1 MSERT
6 KSTNARRRS
15 RYATATAVGAFVPE
29 IARPALEANG
39 FPSASLITDWPVIIG
54 PEYAGFTRPERL
66 AWPRRVFESDDDDS
80 RARNAQDCATMILRV
95 DGPRALEVQHAVPQ
109 LIERINTFFGYRAIG
124 RIKIV
129 QGPVRRRPKT
139 TREQRRSPTREAGDI
154 AADIDLSGIED
165 QGLRE
170 AVQRLG
176 ALVTAPEQD

>member
-6 KSTNARRRS
+6 KSTKARRRS
-15 RYATATAVGAFVPE
+15 RYATATAVGAFVPD

-39 FPSASLITDWPVIIG
+39 FPSATLITDWPVIIG
-54 PEYAGFTRPERL
+54 AEFAGFTQPEKL
-66 AWPRRVFESDDDDS
+66 AWPRRAFESDDDDTL
-80 RARNAQDCATMILRV
+80 ARNAQDCATMILRV

-129 QGPVRRRPKT
+129 QGPVRRRRKKPQ
-139 TREQRRSPTREAGDI
+139 ERRTLPRQN
-154 AADIDLSGIED
+154 ADVTPVDLDLSGIED
-165 QGLRE
+165 EGLRE

-176 ALVTAPEQD
+176 DRVAAPERD